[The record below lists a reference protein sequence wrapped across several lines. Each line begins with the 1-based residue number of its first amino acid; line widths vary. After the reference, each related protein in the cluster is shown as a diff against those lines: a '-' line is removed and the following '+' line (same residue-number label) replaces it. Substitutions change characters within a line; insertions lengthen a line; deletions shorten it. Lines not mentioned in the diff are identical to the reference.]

1 MLPGSLA
8 RVGNVPSGKT
18 LAAGGESP
26 APAAAP
32 SSAGGRDVSGRG
44 AGGRGDGGRSILGG
58 WALPQ
63 PQRRFGSY
71 GNHEEMLMLK

>member
-26 APAAAP
+26 RTSGRPRP
-32 SSAGGRDVSGRG
+32 LLAGGMLVGGVLVGEVMVGGASLEDGRCLSLSGG
-44 AGGRGDGGRSILGG
+44 LVPMETMKKC
-58 WALPQ
+58 LC
-63 PQRRFGSY
+63 
-71 GNHEEMLMLK
+71 